1 MMPTSDN
8 AQLRHWVYALLIV
21 TSVAG
26 VCGRI
31 MSTGRN
37 YDPGVY
43 RAEGDVA
50 SSLAP
55 WPKVRPEPTPT
66 HGANDRSRWATVR
79 ALVDNGT
86 YVVGHREFD
95 ETTGVAKREVPLS
108 LAPIERSSFN
118 LVELGIHVN
127 LLPKEAK
134 SLLAFA
140 VSLISIFLDGKIK
153 DKGIVT
159 EDGWGTIDKV
169 LKPDTHDF
177 YSSKPPFLPT
187 ILAGEYWGL
196 KRLFGWSI
204 AEDRYWVIRTI
215 LVTVNALPFLAYLLL
230 FAGLLEKFGQS
241 DWSRLFLMA
250 TACFGTLISPFLS
263 TLNNHTVAA
272 CTVVFAL
279 YPTVLDWRTASPSRV
294 NLHAT
299 MAGFFASFTACNELP
314 AASLLAGLFVVWALR
329 RSWPAL
335 LCFVV
340 AAAIP
345 VAGFLVTN
353 KLAIDRFLPAY
364 GEFGGQWYEYEGSHW
379 LVDPSKP
386 KQGIDW
392 ASDKESRGVYAF
404 HVLIGHHGLFSLTP
418 VFVLAVAGVASGFLR
433 FLKAGTL
440 LNNMTWICLLT
451 LALTLILLGFYIFYV
466 PDRSRNYG
474 GWAVGA
480 RWLLWLTPLLLLSA
494 VPAADWLGTRRW
506 GRWFGYVLLAV
517 SVFSASYFAWNP
529 WRHPWLYNLLSE
541 MNWVGY

>member
-55 WPKVRPEPTPT
+55 WPKIRPEPTPT

-86 YVVGHREFD
+86 YVIGHREFD
-95 ETTGVAKREVPLS
+95 EQTG
-108 LAPIERSSFN
+108 LAEHDST
-118 LVELGIHVN
+118 
-127 LLPKEAK
+127 
-134 SLLAFA
+134 
-140 VSLISIFLDGKIK
+140 GKIK
-153 DKGIVT
+153 DEGIVA

-215 LVTVNALPFLAYLLL
+215 LVTVNGLPFLVYLLL
-230 FAGLLEKFGQS
+230 FGGLIEKFAQS

-294 NLHAT
+294 NLNAT

-364 GEFGGQWYEYEGSHW
+364 GEFGGKWYEYEGSHW

-404 HVLIGHHGLFSLTP
+404 HLLIGHHGLFSLTP
-418 VFVLAVAGVASGFLR
+418 VFVLALGGVAWGFLR
-433 FLKAGTL
+433 FVKARSL
-440 LNNMTWICLLT
+440 LDNMTWITLLT
-451 LALTLILLGFYIFYV
+451 LALTLTLLGFYIFYV

-474 GWAVGA
+474 GWDVGA
-480 RWLLWLTPLLLLSA
+480 RWLLWLTPFLLLSA
-494 VPAADWLGTRRW
+494 IPVADWLGIRRW